1 MRQIISYIFLCSIL
15 LNAENITL
23 NELLAQSV
31 QIEQLENIIDKKG
44 EAMKSK
50 TLANTATSPLNYQQN
65 LLRSQSKLES
75 GYEHQLGF
83 SKEIKLGNVQSLE
96 REQSALNNEAILI
109 DNQQSIV
116 TLSNQIKNRYHDY
129 CLEKTYLSSY
139 RERVERFGVLYAKKE
154 RAFQEGE
161 ISKTELVQ
169 IALEKE
175 KLEGQLNQLRETL
188 SHSKKYLLSLGDF
201 SQNSTF
207 SCDDL
212 SLIEKPNVSDNDALA
227 LTAQAYE
234 KRMESV
240 QKGLQRYGKT
250 FDTVELSA
258 GYLKELNRDVYN
270 IGISI
275 PLNFSSKKYE
285 YERASLMQ
293 HASAIALEKEQLL
306 GAKLREID
314 YLKAKLLQ
322 NYHAILLEQKLIHS
336 HNNRLLPMINK
347 SYRYGEST
355 VVEYLLAQ
363 QSINHLEEK
372 LLEEKKAYYRSF
384 FNLLTLQ
391 EKQ

>member
-1 MRQIISYIFLCSIL
+1 
-15 LNAENITL
+15 
-23 NELLAQSV
+23 
-31 QIEQLENIIDKKG
+31 
-44 EAMKSK
+44 
-50 TLANTATSPLNYQQN
+50 
-65 LLRSQSKLES
+65 
-75 GYEHQLGF
+75 
-83 SKEIKLGNVQSLE
+83 
-96 REQSALNNEAILI
+96 
-109 DNQQSIV
+109 
-116 TLSNQIKNRYHDY
+116 
-129 CLEKTYLSSY
+129 
-139 RERVERFGVLYAKKE
+139 
-154 RAFQEGE
+154 
-161 ISKTELVQ
+161 Q

-175 KLEGQLNQLRETL
+175 KLEGQLNQLRQTL

-227 LTAQAYE
+227 LTAQAYD
-234 KRMESV
+234 KRMASV

-285 YERASLMQ
+285 YERAFLMQ

-322 NYHAILLEQKLIHS
+322 NYHAILLEQKLIDS